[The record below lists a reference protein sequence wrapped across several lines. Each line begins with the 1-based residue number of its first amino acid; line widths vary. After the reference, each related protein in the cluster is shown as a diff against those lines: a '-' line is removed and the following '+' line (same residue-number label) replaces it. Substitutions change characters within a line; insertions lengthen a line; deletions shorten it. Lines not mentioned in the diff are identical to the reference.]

1 MNHHHNGIP
10 LVTPIE
16 MPQGETTQ
24 RLPLVPP
31 ARPADRLAPPYLH
44 ADVCPPLLRR
54 FFADLTTRIQAH
66 RSCMLPHL
74 RLPGLRAL
82 HRRLVRGDGI

>member
-24 RLPLVPP
+24 YVDCPWCHQRVLLTASRHGTSMQMCAP
-31 ARPADRLAPPYLH
+31 RSSADSSP
-44 ADVCPPLLRR
+44 
-54 FFADLTTRIQAH
+54 I
-66 RSCMLPHL
+66 
-74 RLPGLRAL
+74 
-82 HRRLVRGDGI
+82 